1 MHPRPLCLLLVLLIG
16 VNVASGVL
24 HAVKRQT
31 YYYPED
37 LRKYARP
44 HANTK
49 FLQGT
54 VGRYA
59 PREWPAWY
67 TRTIFRW
74 NGESRLSPYH
84 PNDVRYLSYQQARL
98 RGE

>member
-1 MHPRPLCLLLVLLIG
+1 MQVNCLLIVIFMSIA
-16 VNVASGVL
+16 VANAAL
-24 HAVKRQT
+24 HIAKRQT

-37 LRKYARP
+37 LRKFARP
-44 HANTK
+44 HAGTK
-49 FLQGT
+49 FSQGT

-74 NGESRLSPYH
+74 NGESRISPYH
-84 PNDVRYLSYQQARL
+84 PNDVRYLSYQQDRI